1 MKPESGT
8 IALDYNGKE
17 KAATKNL
24 YDVAVDTN
32 ADMKKDFDDALDH
45 AVWEHRE

>member
-8 IALDYNGKE
+8 IALDYNGKG

-24 YDVAVDTN
+24 YDVAVGTN
-32 ADMKKDFDDALDH
+32 ADMKKDFDNTLDQD
-45 AVWEHRE
+45 VWEHRE